1 MFILVLQKHFIL
13 NKFLINFLIDRSRH
27 TGINS
32 KSFNFVWNIKGSH
45 ASSDFQN
52 EVKCKKKNT
61 KPSNFQKEYKTIPKT
76 KNIKFSKLKKIYQN
90 TNQQFSIQR
99 TT

>member
-52 EVKCKKKNT
+52 EVKCKKKILNHQIS
-61 KPSNFQKEYKTIPKT
+61 K
-76 KNIKFSKLKKIYQN
+76 KNIKQFQKQKI
-90 TNQQFSIQR
+90 
-99 TT
+99 